1 MSIAPPSSLDV
12 PPEQALLA
20 VDMQGYSQ
28 VQEAKMAPLR
38 SDLDDVLTNVLAH
51 IGLQDPRERPGA
63 FKDTG
68 DGAILVMP
76 AKDIARLVDPLLE
89 HLHAALVRYDRERLA
104 GAPAIRLRAAVHVGP
119 LSLPNHRGDAI
130 NEVCRLLD
138 SQVVRTALTAAREHR
153 RGLLAAVVSE
163 AAFRR
168 TVRAGRTPDL
178 DEEHFLRATAR
189 VDGKAFEEPC
199 WLFVPQMTPKAL
211 DPLIN
216 PDAPEDEGGTAAPTP
231 PSGPGGQGDPSRPP
245 AVFQFMGD
253 MTDTTVINKVGTM
266 RIDRRRI

>member
-1 MSIAPPSSLDV
+1 M
-12 PPEQALLA
+12 
-20 VDMQGYSQ
+20 DMQGYSQ
-28 VQEAKMAPLR
+28 ILEAKMAPVR

-51 IGLQDPRERPGA
+51 IGLQDPRDRPGA

-89 HLHAALVRYDRERLA
+89 HLHAALVRYDHERLA
-104 GAPAIRLRAAVHVGP
+104 SAPAIRLRAALHVGP
-119 LSLPNHRGDAI
+119 LSLPDHRGDAI

-138 SQVVRTALTAAREHR
+138 SKVVRTGLTVAREHR
-153 RGLLAAVVSE
+153 NGFLAAVLSE

-178 DEEHFLRATAR
+178 DKEHFLHATAR
-189 VDGKAFEEPC
+189 VDSKAFEEPC
-199 WLFVPQMTPKAL
+199 WLFVPQMTPRAL
-211 DPLIN
+211 APLID
-216 PDAPEDEGGTAAPTP
+216 PALPGGGGGTAAPTP
-231 PSGPGGQGDPSRPP
+231 SAGPSNPPG
-245 AVFQFMGD
+245 AVFQINGE
-253 MTDTTVINKVGTM
+253 MTDTTLINKVGTM

>member
-1 MSIAPPSSLDV
+1 MPLAPRSSLDV

-28 VQEAKMAPLR
+28 IPEAKMAPVR

-51 IGLQDPRERPGA
+51 IGLQDPRDRPGA

-68 DGAILVMP
+68 DGAIFVMP
-76 AKDIARLVDPLLE
+76 AKAIARLVDPLLE
-89 HLHAALVRYDRERLA
+89 HVHAALVRYDRERLA
-104 GAPAIRLRAAVHVGP
+104 SAPAIRLRAAVHVGP
-119 LSLPNHRGDAI
+119 LSLPDHRGDAI

-138 SQVVRTALTAAREHR
+138 SQVVRTGLTLAREHR
-153 RGLLAAVVSE
+153 SGFLAAVVSE

-168 TVRAGRTPDL
+168 TVHAGRTPDL
-178 DEEHFLRATAR
+178 DEEHFLRTTAR

-199 WLFVPQMTPKAL
+199 WLFVPQMTPRAL
-211 DPLIN
+211 APLIN
-216 PDAPEDEGGTAAPTP
+216 PEPPGGGGGTAAPTP
-231 PSGPGGQGDPSRPP
+231 SAGPSNPPG
-245 AVFQFMGD
+245 AVFQFNGE

>member
-1 MSIAPPSSLDV
+1 MPLASPSFVNV
-12 PPEQALLA
+12 PPEQALFA

-28 VQEAKMAPLR
+28 IPEAKMGPVR

-51 IGLQDPRERPGA
+51 VGLQNPRDRPGA
-63 FKDTG
+63 YKDTG
-68 DGAILVMP
+68 DGAIFVMP

-89 HLHAALVRYDRERLA
+89 HVHTALVRYDRKRPA
-104 GAPAIRLRAAVHVGP
+104 SAPAIRLRAAVHVGP
-119 LSLPNHRGDAI
+119 LSLPDHRGDAI

-138 SQVVRTALTAAREHR
+138 SQVVRAGLTVAREHR
-153 RGLLAAVVSE
+153 GGFLAAVVSE

-178 DEEHFLRATAR
+178 DKEHFLRATAR
-189 VDGKAFEEPC
+189 VHGKAFEEPC
-199 WLFVPQMTPKAL
+199 WLLVPQMTPQAL
-211 DPLIN
+211 APLIS
-216 PDAPEDEGGTAAPTP
+216 PEPLGGGGGTTAPTSSASP
-231 PSGPGGQGDPSRPP
+231 NNPAG
-245 AVFQFMGD
+245 AVFQFNGE

>member
-1 MSIAPPSSLDV
+1 
-12 PPEQALLA
+12 
-20 VDMQGYSQ
+20 MQGYSQ
-28 VQEAKMAPLR
+28 IPEAKMAPIR

-51 IGLQDPRERPGA
+51 IGLLAQRDRPGA

-68 DGAILVMP
+68 DGGIFVMP

-104 GAPAIRLRAAVHVGP
+104 SAPAIRLRAAVHVGP
-119 LSLPNHRGDAI
+119 LSMPDHRGDAI

-138 SQVVRTALTAAREHR
+138 SQVVRAGLTVAREHR
-153 RGLLAAVVSE
+153 SGFLAAVVSE

-168 TVRAGRTPDL
+168 TVCAGRTPDL
-178 DEEHFLRATAR
+178 DEERFLRTTAR

-199 WLFVPQMTPKAL
+199 WLFVPQMTPQAL
-211 DPLIN
+211 APLIN
-216 PDAPEDEGGTAAPTP
+216 PDLPEGRGGTTAPKPAAGPSNP
-231 PSGPGGQGDPSRPP
+231 PG
-245 AVFQFMGD
+245 AVFQFNGE
-253 MTDTTVINKVGTM
+253 MTDTTLINKVGTM